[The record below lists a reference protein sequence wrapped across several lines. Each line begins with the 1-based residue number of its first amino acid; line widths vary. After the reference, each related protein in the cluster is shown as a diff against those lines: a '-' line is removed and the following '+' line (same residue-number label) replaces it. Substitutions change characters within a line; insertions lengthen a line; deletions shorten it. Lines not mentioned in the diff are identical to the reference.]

1 MSPRPPDV
9 NLPFGGYHEDV
20 TPHSFIKSMD
30 TGSSPTQKQGTRVF
44 KKSSPNGKITTY
56 LCKRDFIDSLTHCDP
71 IEGVVLIDPEYVRD
85 RKVFTHVLAAFRY
98 GREDLDVLGLT
109 FRKDLYLASTQ
120 VYPCVHGSAGENDSE
135 QTLVNPPVVVATT
148 TMRET
153 KATPG
158 RSFGSGSRTDDGVDA
173 GPQRLT
179 RLQERLMKKLG
190 NNAFPFYFKLPPDA
204 PASVMLQPGPN
215 ENGKPCGVD
224 YELRTYVADGTDDKL
239 QKRMSAFGNL
249 EVAAAE
255 CTWII
260 HRVEALLLDWVPVY
274 SRLCAVRLATNSVRL
289 AIRKLTYAPE
299 EAAPQPSAVVVK
311 DFLMSPGSL
320 RLEVSLDKEKYYHGE
335 SIAVNVL
342 VDNNS
347 NKTVKKV
354 KLSVIQ
360 VTDITL
366 FSRALHQCTVDET
379 EAEES
384 FPILPSQTGWC
395 KVYRLRPLLSNNR
408 HKRGLALD
416 GKLKH
421 EDTNLASSTIICNP
435 QQKENLGMIVQ
446 YRVKVRLALG
456 FGASDVSLE
465 LPFTL
470 THPKPVVD
478 LEDNVLKIDELE
490 VNPTASPDSFSPSSS
505 PVTEPV
511 ANFPFIPDLSENEA
525 ANGSSLA
532 DLITLGGDVVGAHR
546 PSTPPVRLQPVSR
559 HSERK
564 PEDDDDLIFEDFARL
579 RLKASDF
586 SAAEHDT
593 GRNSLAMASGDIVS

>member
-1 MSPRPPDV
+1 MSLGPPDA
-9 NLPFGGYHEDV
+9 NLPFGGEHETV
-20 TPHSFIKSMD
+20 TRPSVTESME
-30 TGSSPTQKQGTRVF
+30 TGPGPTQKQGTRVF

-120 VYPCVHGSAGENDSE
+120 VYPCVHGSAGENDGE
-135 QTLVNPPVVVATT
+135 QTLVNPPVIVATT

-158 RSFGSGSRTDDGVDA
+158 RSFVSGSRTDDGIDA

-239 QKRMSAFGNL
+239 QKR
-249 EVAAAE
+249 
-255 CTWII
+255 
-260 HRVEALLLDWVPVY
+260 
-274 SRLCAVRLATNSVRL
+274 NSVRL

-354 KLSVIQ
+354 KLSVRQ
-360 VTDITL
+360 YTEL
-366 FSRALHQCTVDET
+366 CLHNSNRYSCVVDEL

-446 YRVKVRLALG
+446 YRVKVRLVLG

-470 THPKPVVD
+470 THPKPIVE

-490 VNPTASPDSFSPSSS
+490 DNPAASPDSFSPSSS
-505 PVTEPV
+505 PVAEPT
-511 ANFPFIPDLSENEA
+511 ANFPFIPDLSETEA
-525 ANGSSLA
+525 ANGSSSA
-532 DLITLGGDVVGAHR
+532 DLITLGGDMIGAYR
-546 PSTPPVRLQPVSR
+546 PPTPPVRHIHTLY
-559 HSERK
+559 
-564 PEDDDDLIFEDFARL
+564 L
-579 RLKASDF
+579 
-586 SAAEHDT
+586 
-593 GRNSLAMASGDIVS
+593 LALHPATTNKREGKYCFISFCSGKLLTNW

>member
-1 MSPRPPDV
+1 M
-9 NLPFGGYHEDV
+9 E
-20 TPHSFIKSMD
+20 

-120 VYPCVHGSAGENDSE
+120 VYPCVHGSAGENGGE
-135 QTLVNPPVVVATT
+135 QTLVNPPVIVATT
-148 TMRET
+148 TMRES

-158 RSFGSGSRTDDGVDA
+158 RSFGSGSRTDDGIEA

-190 NNAFPFYFKLPPDA
+190 TNAFPFYFKLPPDA

-239 QKRMSAFGNL
+239 QKR
-249 EVAAAE
+249 
-255 CTWII
+255 
-260 HRVEALLLDWVPVY
+260 
-274 SRLCAVRLATNSVRL
+274 NSVRL

-446 YRVKVRLALG
+446 YRVKIRLVLG

-470 THPKPVVD
+470 THPKPIVD

-490 VNPTASPDSFSPSSS
+490 DHPAASPDSFSPSSS
-505 PVTEPV
+505 PVTEPI
-511 ANFPFIPDLSENEA
+511 ANFPFIPDLSGTEA
-525 ANGSSLA
+525 ANGSSSA
-532 DLITLGGDVVGAHR
+532 DLITLGGDVIGAYR
-546 PSTPPVRLQPVSR
+546 PPTPPVRSQPVSS
-559 HSERK
+559 HSERRL
-564 PEDDDDLIFEDFARL
+564 EDDDDLIFEDFARL

-593 GRNSLAMASGDIVS
+593 GRESLAMASGDIAS